1 MRDIYNLIK
10 KLFSK
15 LLLSWS
21 PGMSTRFYIVLG
33 CLLMYVAFILYSTI
47 QTTVVDREH
56 YQTMVGKLRRD
67 SVPIPQMRGMIY
79 SENGEMIAASLPR
92 YDIYLD
98 FRKAK
103 NTITKTVVDTIN
115 GKAEKKRIKVPI
127 LPKDTIDYYFG
138 PNGPAAKYMEKIGK
152 KKAAE
157 YGQAVRN
164 AYAKEDGRFLAL
176 RGISYLEKK
185 ELFESAPFFRK
196 NKNHIGCFAEE
207 RPNRYRPYG
216 EHRLAASTIGGVYA
230 SDHYVVDTASH
241 EQINL
246 KGHGLNGLEK
256 TFDSYLSGEEGL
268 GFTQRVRN
276 TRATIVQKEPLDG
289 ADVYT
294 TLDME
299 MQTILDQ
306 ELNKQIVFL
315 QAVGGWAAVM
325 ETKTGKIKAI
335 SNLRREGDHCVEDYD
350 HFVQDRYDPGSTFKT
365 VSYMVLLDDGKITPE
380 QTVDTQN
387 TAEHRS
393 SWNYHGKEIRDDH
406 PVGVVTA
413 EKAIEQSSNIAL
425 AKLTT
430 GAYEHNPQ
438 RYLDLIYD
446 THIFDDLHLNE
457 EFDLAKAPRKRSTK
471 DKTWSKVS
479 LGQISYG
486 YESEIP
492 GMYILNFYNAIA
504 NGGKLMRP
512 YIIDRVVKE
521 GEVLYR
527 REPEVINSS
536 ICKKSTIEA
545 MHRALLRVVDSGTA
559 KTVWRK
565 DGSIE
570 TPGVKSK
577 KLKIAGKTGTA
588 QRYANGNYNNE
599 NGHYVSFAGY
609 FPAEA
614 PEYTCLVVI
623 ETRPHGNFGRPGGG
637 YMAGPVF
644 RNFAEQVYARSCTR
658 PVSDLKADTTSVSRH
673 GMYPKA
679 KRGPE
684 GMTADV
690 ISELGLDKNY
700 DQLNVSTVALTNV
713 MQGRVPDVKGM
724 GAIDA
729 TYMLESVGL
738 RVNIHG
744 RGKVVKQSIDAGA
757 ACMKGQTIE
766 ITLN

>member
-1 MRDIYNLIK
+1 MRAIYKLISNL
-10 KLFSK
+10 LSK

-21 PGMSTRFYIVLG
+21 PGTTSRFLIVMG
-33 CLLMYVAFILYSTI
+33 FLLAYVAFIITCTV
-47 QTTVVDREH
+47 QTTVVNREH
-56 YQTMVGKLRRD
+56 YQKLVGGLRRD

-79 SENGEMIAASLPR
+79 SETGDMIAASLPQ
-92 YDIYLD
+92 YDIYFD
-98 FRKAK
+98 FREVK
-103 NTITKTVVDTIN
+103 NTVTKTIVDTIN
-115 GKAEKKRIKVPI
+115 GKAEKKRINVPI

-138 PNGPAAKYMEKIGK
+138 PNGPAAKYMEKLGK

-164 AYAKEDGRFLAL
+164 AYTKGDGRFLAL

-185 ELFESAPFFRK
+185 FLFESAPFFCK

-207 RPNRYRPYG
+207 RPHRYRPYG
-216 EHRLAASTIGGVYA
+216 DHRLGASTIGGVYA
-230 SDHYVVDTASH
+230 SDHFVEDTDSH
-241 EQINL
+241 AQVNL

-256 TFDSYLSGEEGL
+256 TFDSYLSGEVGL

-276 TRATIVQKEPLDG
+276 RRATIVQKEPVDG

-299 MQTILDQ
+299 MQTLLDY

-335 SNLRREGDHCVEDYD
+335 SNLKREGDHCVEDYD

-365 VSYMVLLDDGKITPE
+365 VSYMVLLDDEKITPE
-380 QTVDTQN
+380 ETVDTEN
-387 TAEHRS
+387 TEEHPGTM
-393 SWNYHGKEIRDDH
+393 NYHGKIIRDDH
-406 PVGVVTA
+406 PVGVVSA
-413 EKAIEQSSNIAL
+413 EKAMEQSSNISL

-430 GAYEHNPQ
+430 RAYEHDQQ
-438 RYLDLIYD
+438 RYLDLIYN
-446 THIFDDLHLNE
+446 TRIFDDMHLNE
-457 EFDLAKAPRKRSTK
+457 EFEGALAPRKRSTK

-479 LGQISYG
+479 LGQVSYG
-486 YESEIP
+486 YELQIP
-492 GMYILNFYNAIA
+492 GMYILNFYNALA
-504 NGGKLMRP
+504 NGGRLMRP

-521 GEVLYR
+521 GEVLFH

-536 ICKKSTIEA
+536 ICKKSTIEDV
-545 MHRALLRVVDSGTA
+545 HRALLRVVESGTA
-559 KTVWRK
+559 RTEWRS
-565 DGSIE
+565 DGSILRN
-570 TPGVKSK
+570 GVKSK

-588 QRYANGNYNNE
+588 QRYANGNYNSE

-609 FPAEA
+609 FPADA

-623 ETRPHGNFGRPGGG
+623 ETRPVGKFRNPGGG

-658 PVSDLKADTTSVSRH
+658 PISELKADTASVNHH

-684 GMTADV
+684 ALTADA
-690 ISELGLDKNY
+690 ISGLGLDKHY
-700 DQLNVSTVALTNV
+700 DQLDVRTVALTNV
-713 MQGRVPDVKGM
+713 MQGRVPNVIGM

-729 TYMLESVGL
+729 TFMLESVGL
-738 RVNIHG
+738 QVTILG
-744 RGKVVKQSIDAGA
+744 RGTVIGQSIDAGT
-757 ACMKGQTIE
+757 ACVKGQTIA
-766 ITLN
+766 ITLK